1 MDEFIYHVVQNHVP
15 VSCNRVATSE
25 ILASMMKTSSMQ
37 FDLFVSIFR
46 CKAGHWSHC
55 FLQLFS
61 SAIDI
66 DRVVKAWFPQFSK
79 RLVCN
84 NIVYTLIYHISF
96 TWCCS
101 LFPFGQLG
109 WYDAGS
115 NGANG
120 LCARLGM
127 VQACIDPV
135 FVHAPVLGCQATT
148 WARVGCPVPK
158 LVFSC

>member
-61 SAIDI
+61 RARSISIELLKPDFLS
-66 DRVVKAWFPQFSK
+66 FP
-79 RLVCN
+79 N
-84 NIVYTLIYHISF
+84 D
-96 TWCCS
+96 
-101 LFPFGQLG
+101 
-109 WYDAGS
+109 WY
-115 NGANG
+115 
-120 LCARLGM
+120 
-127 VQACIDPV
+127 
-135 FVHAPVLGCQATT
+135 ATT
-148 WARVGCPVPK
+148 
-158 LVFSC
+158 LFTH